1 MAARKGPK
9 YSSPLRTSQAQ
20 ANRAS
25 ILSAAHDLFVAQGF
39 GGTTIDQIASAAG
52 VSKPTIFSAIGNKA
66 AVFKA
71 VRDIAMA
78 GDDSPKSVSQR
89 SSADRIRSASDL
101 PSAVQALTLHI
112 VGVVRRAAGIE
123 EVLRGAAANGDRE
136 MQKLWEDSEQER
148 RVGAELLLTVL
159 VRKSPLAIPRE
170 RAIDILGVLMAPD
183 NYQRLVIQCG
193 WSDLAF
199 RKWLGE
205 AVITQLFAGGAE

>member
-20 ANRAS
+20 ANRTS

-39 GGTTIDQIASAAG
+39 GATTIDQIARAAG
-52 VSKPTIFSAIGNKA
+52 VSKPTIFSAVGNKA
-66 AVFKA
+66 AVFRA

-78 GDDSPKSVSQR
+78 GDDSPKSISQR
-89 SSADRIRSASDL
+89 PSADRIKNASDL
-101 PSAVQALTLHI
+101 PSAVQALTLHVI
-112 VGVVRRAAGIE
+112 GVVRRVAGIQ

-136 MQKLWEDSEQER
+136 MQTLWEVSEQER
-148 RVGAELLLTVL
+148 RAGAELLLTL
-159 VRKSPLAIPRE
+159 LIKKSPLAIPRE
-170 RAIDILGVLMAPD
+170 RAIDILGLLMAPD

-205 AVITQLFAGGAE
+205 AVITQLFAGGLQ